1 MVRSVVELGGEGGRG
16 RDGREEGGEKRER
29 RRGKRER
36 RKGGETISKTA
47 MTRREIIFKEII
59 SINSNLTN
67 YTNYG
72 GCGYNTPLV

>member
-1 MVRSVVELGGEGGRG
+1 MGRGGGEGTGGR
-16 RDGREEGGEKRER
+16 REG
-29 RRGKRER
+29 RRGKGGKRKER
-36 RKGGETISKTA
+36 KEEGGETISKTA

>member
-1 MVRSVVELGGEGGRG
+1 MGRGGGEGTEGR
-16 RDGREEGGEKRER
+16 REG
-29 RRGKRER
+29 RRGKGGKRKER
-36 RKGGETISKTA
+36 KEEEGGETISKTA